1 MCFLY
6 GATMKLQKFKIIT
19 HNESQQTDEKTNIL
33 LNTEHIVSIKPIK
46 LTTVERQVIDG
57 YWIRLSN
64 GKKYKAI
71 QIPDMI
77 KKLFSEQLPQISINE
92 DSLHEISLQ

>member
-1 MCFLY
+1 
-6 GATMKLQKFKIIT
+6 MKLQKFKIIT
-19 HNESQQTDEKTNIL
+19 HNESQQIDEKTSIL
-33 LNTEHIVSIKPIK
+33 LNTEHIISVKPIK

-71 QIPDMI
+71 QVPEMI
-77 KKLFSEQLPQISINE
+77 KKLFSEQLPKIAINE
-92 DSLHEISLQ
+92 DNMHEISLQ